1 MKVMINKC
9 PHGFTLSEAQ
19 RELFP
24 GVELNQ
30 IPRHDAAL
38 IQSFEDG
45 DRRGDGGST
54 LTIVEIP
61 DGNHYRVHA
70 TNGVETLYYSANSI
84 EAV

>member
-19 RELFP
+19 KQLFP

-30 IPRHDAAL
+30 IPRHDSRL
-38 IQSFEDG
+38 IESFENG

-70 TNGVETLYYSANSI
+70 ENGVETIYFSESEIRAL
-84 EAV
+84 

>member
-19 RELFP
+19 KELFP
-24 GVELNQ
+24 GMALEM
-30 IPRHDAAL
+30 IPRHDDRL
-38 IQSFEDG
+38 IASFEAG

-70 TNGVETLYYSANSI
+70 ENGVETIYYSSSPI
-84 EAV
+84 EAL

>member
-24 GVELNQ
+24 GLSLEM
-30 IPRHDAAL
+30 IPRHDAKL

-70 TNGVETLYYSANSI
+70 VNGVETLYYSDTPI
-84 EAV
+84 EAI